1 MNKKT
6 SKNKVP
12 STIHTV
18 PSTRHTVPKIERTIP
33 KTNIDKNGKNHLRLN
48 K

>member
-1 MNKKT
+1 MKKKT
-6 SKNKVP
+6 SKNE
-12 STIHTV
+12 V

-48 K
+48 KEDSK